1 MISVPAMN
9 SNLRIRFDMKKLILL
24 TSCLAAVLFTD
35 AAHSQE
41 LPFTG
46 GESLEYVITYKAL
59 FTADMVRVGL
69 DLTSEKDPQRG
80 DAFHAVTKITT
91 FKFWDSFYKMRDTYE
106 TWFQNDATISPI
118 RFHRDAHEGKSY
130 NSEAWLDWSR
140 DLSEVKVKIDKD
152 GKNVKDT
159 VFREEGLLRDI
170 INALY
175 LARILDY
182 DEMQSS
188 GNPVELMMT
197 PYRDILKLRVRFV
210 GKEVVSVG
218 KTGKFNALKLAL
230 AIIPKDT
237 DNSGSGFKIGASE
250 NGTYENGEK
259 IFLWVSDDPN
269 HIPVYFSAPA
279 SIGSIKGK
287 LSQYNGL
294 KYELSSK
301 LADE

>member
-9 SNLRIRFDMKKLILL
+9 SNLRISFDMKKLILL
-24 TSCLAAVLFTD
+24 TSFLAALFFTD

-130 NSEAWLDWSR
+130 NSESWLDWSR

-182 DEMQSS
+182 DQMQSS
-188 GNPVELMMT
+188 GNPVELLMT

>member
-1 MISVPAMN
+1 MISAPAMN
-9 SNLRIRFDMKKLILL
+9 SNLRIRFDMKKLFLL
-24 TSCLAAVLFTD
+24 TSFLAAVLFTD
-35 AAHSQE
+35 AARSQE
-41 LPFTG
+41 LPFMG

-69 DLTSEKDPQRG
+69 DLTSEVDPQRG

-106 TWFQNDATISPI
+106 TWFQNDANISPI
-118 RFHRDAHEGKSY
+118 HFHRDAHEGKSY
-130 NSEAWLDWSR
+130 NSEAWLEWSK

-152 GKNVKDT
+152 GKNIKDT
-159 VFREEGLLRDI
+159 VYREEGVLRDI

-210 GKEVVSVG
+210 CKEEVSAGKA
-218 KTGKFNALKLAL
+218 GKFNALKLAL

-287 LSQYNGL
+287 LSKYDGL

-301 LADE
+301 VADE

>member
-9 SNLRIRFDMKKLILL
+9 SNLRISFDMKKIFLL

>member
-9 SNLRIRFDMKKLILL
+9 SNLRSCFEMKKLSLL
-24 TSCLAAVLFTD
+24 TFFLAAVAFTD
-35 AAHSQE
+35 VAHSQE

-59 FTADMVRVGL
+59 FTADMVRVSL

-106 TWFQNDATISPI
+106 TWFRSDASISPI

-130 NSEAWLDWSR
+130 NSESWLDWSE
-140 DLSEVKVKIDKD
+140 DLSQAKVKIEKD
-152 GKNVKDT
+152 GKPVKDT
-159 VFREEGLLRDI
+159 VFSEEGVLRDI

-182 DEMQSS
+182 DQMQSS
-188 GNPVELMMT
+188 GKPFEVMMT

-210 GKEVVSVG
+210 GKEEVSAG
-218 KTGKFNALKLAL
+218 KAGKFKALKLAL
-230 AIIPKDT
+230 AITPKDT

-259 IFLWVSDDPN
+259 IFLWVSDDQN

-287 LSQYNGL
+287 LSQYKGL

-301 LADE
+301 IANE

>member
-1 MISVPAMN
+1 
-9 SNLRIRFDMKKLILL
+9 MKKLALL
-24 TSCLAAVLFTD
+24 TFFLASVFFTD
-35 AAHSQE
+35 AARSQE
-41 LPFTG
+41 LPFQN

-69 DLTSEKDPQRG
+69 DLTSEKDPRG

-106 TWFQNDATISPI
+106 TWFLADANISPI
-118 RFHRDAHEGKSY
+118 HFHRDAHEGKSY
-130 NSEAWLDWSR
+130 NSEAWLDWSK

-188 GNPVELMMT
+188 GNPVELLMT

-210 GKEVVSVG
+210 GKEVVSAG
-218 KTGKFNALKLAL
+218 KAGKFNALKLAL
-230 AIIPKDT
+230 AIVPKDT

-259 IFLWVSDDPN
+259 IFLWVSDDGN

-301 LADE
+301 VANE

>member
-24 TSCLAAVLFTD
+24 TSFLAAVLFTD

-69 DLTSEKDPQRG
+69 DLTSEKDSQRG

-130 NSEAWLDWSR
+130 NSESWLDWSK